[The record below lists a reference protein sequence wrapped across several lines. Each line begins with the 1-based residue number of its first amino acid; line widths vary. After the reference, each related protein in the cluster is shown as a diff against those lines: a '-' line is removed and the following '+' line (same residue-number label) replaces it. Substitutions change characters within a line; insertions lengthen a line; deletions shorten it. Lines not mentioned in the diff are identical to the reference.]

1 MPDNKIKIRV
11 AELRDCKSVYDW
23 RVDTQSAAMSRAV
36 LTPSMEEHR
45 MWFENSL
52 SDGNRK
58 LFIGEL
64 GAEKRVQI

>member
-23 RVDTQSAAMSRAV
+23 RVDTQSAAISRAV

-45 MWFENSL
+45 CGL
-52 SDGNRK
+52 R
-58 LFIGEL
+58 IH
-64 GAEKRVQI
+64 